1 MKLQIKLFGITKE
14 IVNASSLELELIER
28 TTVEA
33 LRKEVMA
40 KFPAFVDLRSIMIA
54 VNSEY
59 AKDDVEL
66 TATDEVALIPPVSG
80 G

>member
-1 MKLQIKLFGITKE
+1 MKLQIKLFGIAKE
-14 IVNASSLELELIER
+14 IANASSFELELIEL
-28 TTVEA
+28 TTVEV

-40 KFPAFVDLRSIMIA
+40 KFPAFGDLQSIMIA

-66 TATDEVALIPPVSG
+66 TAADEVALIPPVSG